1 MDPQHCLLLSSN
13 SAVLN
18 RQRSTSFDVGVFVGI
33 SSSDYNSLLLKSI
46 TKIPPFLATG
56 IAMSCAAGRVSYF
69 FGLKGPAVSIDTAC
83 SSSLV
88 ALFIARHSILQSQG
102 IQSSIVSGV
111 NTTILKSTSL
121 MFESSGMLARDG
133 RCKTLDAR
141 ADGYVRGESC
151 GTLLLEPAGESC
163 RDGQIVVAGS
173 SINQDGRSS
182 TLTAPNGPSQQE
194 VVRGALMGSPLS
206 ADDICGIEMH
216 GTGTS
221 LGDPIELGA
230 LQKVFERSRSSI
242 PLTLSSSKSWIGH
255 AEPAAGVN
263 GLLNVVTV
271 AAKHASRPIMH
282 LTSVNPYI
290 ANMVSSVG
298 TKADLMP
305 AFHMPRE
312 YSEVYHADKIAIG
325 VSSFAFQGT
334 NAHAVVVE
342 DLPGGRLSC
351 YRGIPNSSFK
361 WI

>member
-1 MDPQHCLLLSSN
+1 
-13 SAVLN
+13 
-18 RQRSTSFDVGVFVGI
+18 
-33 SSSDYNSLLLKSI
+33 
-46 TKIPPFLATG
+46 
-56 IAMSCAAGRVSYF
+56 
-69 FGLKGPAVSIDTAC
+69 
-83 SSSLV
+83 
-88 ALFIARHSILQSQG
+88 
-102 IQSSIVSGV
+102 
-111 NTTILKSTSL
+111 
-121 MFESSGMLARDG
+121 
-133 RCKTLDAR
+133 
-141 ADGYVRGESC
+141 
-151 GTLLLEPAGESC
+151 
-163 RDGQIVVAGS
+163 
-173 SINQDGRSS
+173 
-182 TLTAPNGPSQQE
+182 TAPNGPSQQE

-298 TKADLMP
+298 TKADVMP

-334 NAHAVVVE
+334 NAHLMTLKASE
-342 DLPGGRLSC
+342 DSIVR
-351 YRGIPNSSFK
+351 R
-361 WI
+361 